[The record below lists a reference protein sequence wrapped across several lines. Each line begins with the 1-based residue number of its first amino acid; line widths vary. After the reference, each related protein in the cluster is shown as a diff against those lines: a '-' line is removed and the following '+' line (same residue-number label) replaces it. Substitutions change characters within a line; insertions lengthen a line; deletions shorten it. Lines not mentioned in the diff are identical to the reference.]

1 MRRTNPFYL
10 LSLLKVFSFDECV
23 TNVLRTIELLRSLGF
38 HINMKKCNFFS
49 SQRIFSR
56 FYHSRSM
63 SMAFT
68 REKKEVTLQFALML
82 LASSSIPIRILVLF
96 IGRVVAF
103 LPGLTYGRAFYRDM
117 EFQNADSSKANKGNF
132 DAYISLNPDSLSGIV
147 WWRYNIMQSWA
158 SISPHSYIHLC

>member
-1 MRRTNPFYL
+1 MSWGQLNYL
-10 LSLLKVFSFDECV
+10 DL
-23 TNVLRTIELLRSLGF
+23 LGF
-38 HINMKKCNFFS
+38 ISTWRSVTFS
-49 SQRIFSR
+49 HLRDFFSR

-117 EFQNADSSKANKGNF
+117 EFQNADSSKANIGNF

>member
-1 MRRTNPFYL
+1 
-10 LSLLKVFSFDECV
+10 
-23 TNVLRTIELLRSLGF
+23 
-38 HINMKKCNFFS
+38 
-49 SQRIFSR
+49 
-56 FYHSRSM
+56 
-63 SMAFT
+63 MAFT

-117 EFQNADSSKANKGNF
+117 EFQNADSSKANIGNF